1 MPPKNSSFD
10 QNIFSA
16 IEREAVS
23 NMRQN
28 APNPIAIIS
37 RHRFFAP
44 FTNRRCHA
52 SNATKNETNAVT
64 RKNTEYIVKIRFI
77 IGGRLVVHW
86 FKYKDNFVS
95 QK

>member
-10 QNIFSA
+10 HNIFSE

-37 RHRFFAP
+37 KISSFAP
-44 FTNRRCHA
+44 FTDRLCHA
-52 SNATKNETNAVT
+52 RNATKNETIVVA

-77 IGGRLVVHW
+77 IGGRLFVHW

>member
-10 QNIFSA
+10 QNIFSV

-28 APNPIAIIS
+28 APIPIAIIS
-37 RHRFFAP
+37 RTSSLAP
-44 FTNRRCHA
+44 ITVLRCQA
-52 SNATKNETNAVT
+52 RNATKNDTKAVA

-77 IGGRLVVHW
+77 VGG
-86 FKYKDNFVS
+86 
-95 QK
+95 